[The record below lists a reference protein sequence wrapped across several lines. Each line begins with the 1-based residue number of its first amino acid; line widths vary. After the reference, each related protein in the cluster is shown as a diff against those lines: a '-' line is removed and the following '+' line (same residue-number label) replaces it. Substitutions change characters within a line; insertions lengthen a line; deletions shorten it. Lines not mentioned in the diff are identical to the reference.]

1 MKMIMLVMM
10 MMLVVD
16 HCKGV
21 VNHIV
26 HYTGILLL
34 TNIKVSS
41 YTVIAEEMPV
51 ICASQYYVDESS
63 TSCHKYIF
71 KKFPNDDSSAVHK
84 SQQQVGLEE
93 ETEVEEENKTIVVIS
108 R

>member
-51 ICASQYYVDESS
+51 ICASQYSVDES
-63 TSCHKYIF
+63 TSCHKYIL

-93 ETEVEEENKTIVVIS
+93 ETEVEEENKTIAVIS